1 MRQMKSNIVQINSE
15 IDYNYITIKATQS
28 RIDKGLLAVPVSLID
43 YFPNKK
49 QQIKVYFDDKNS
61 VQLNFTPYL
70 SSSREC
76 RIGGLKKWFL
86 KNKIR
91 GNDEVVIQILDT
103 EQYVYKII
111 LENNFLNAIKLTQDE
126 FDISQNRIELSK
138 AIEKLSSI
146 SNVSQN
152 EVYQKEFHRLS
163 KMSELKRNTIEVSK
177 KEKKEIVPYSIRK
190 LLGEIYKGKCQLT
203 NFTFIQKNGKPYFEI
218 HHINENKGNFL
229 KNLLVVSPN
238 IHAQFTYA
246 NKIEQFDKNGWL
258 RKVKFGNDELTV
270 FQYIDIIQ
278 DEKSVKEV
286 HL

>member
-28 RIDKGLLAVPVSLID
+28 RIDKGLLTVPVSLID